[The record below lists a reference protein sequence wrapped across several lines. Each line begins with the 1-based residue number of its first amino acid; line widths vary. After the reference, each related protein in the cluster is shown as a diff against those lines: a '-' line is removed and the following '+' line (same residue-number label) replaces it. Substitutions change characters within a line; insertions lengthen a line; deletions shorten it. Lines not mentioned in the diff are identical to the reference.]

1 MALVYSRDS
10 AARSLAL
17 LAHVLNEIKQGTF
30 DPDCTR
36 SGRLKANAIPLD
48 QVEAFSFNPNVQQF
62 QGVGSSAQ
70 NVENM
75 SEGSWQKVTVEGSTE
90 PEAEDL
96 GQGHITTD
104 SSDSSGSECQAYAPV
119 IGHYLIDV
127 PEDKKLWLNKNSRM
141 FHLSGAEHVK
151 VLLCGRRITSGFRE
165 HQGEVRYDSAKCKL
179 CFRLKDS

>member
-1 MALVYSRDS
+1 MTQTALGVAGSRPMQF
-10 AARSLAL
+10 L
-17 LAHVLNEIKQGTF
+17 LIKSKPFLSIRVVNSFMVLGLQLRMLKTCLKG
-30 DPDCTR
+30 P
-36 SGRLKANAIPLD
+36 GRRL
-48 QVEAFSFNPNVQQF
+48 Q
-62 QGVGSSAQ
+62 
-70 NVENM
+70 
-75 SEGSWQKVTVEGSTE
+75 WKVSTE

-104 SSDSSGSECQAYAPV
+104 LSDSSGSKCQAYAPV
-119 IGHYLIDV
+119 IDQYLIDV